1 VVSPQAETDLL
12 RTSAYYDRTAST
24 YDDQVDGLALNRAM
38 REAFCARVSALAGPS
53 GRVLDFGCGTGT
65 DAAWYAARGHSVI
78 AYDISAGMVDMLR
91 VRCADAIA
99 QGRIA
104 PVVGTLGELEQELQH
119 RPPLDAIAAN
129 FAVLNHVQNLQLL
142 LARLASHLRPGGV
155 VVASLLNPLYKGPM
169 RWRGW
174 CRLQVMSQWSGA
186 ITLRGDVTTYR
197 PYMRTLRR
205 MAKPHFALVEVGHI
219 DERGEW
225 SKRPARWRDTV
236 QEQFRFVVLQRH
248 V

>member
-1 VVSPQAETDLL
+1 VSRQVETDLL

-53 GRVLDFGCGTGT
+53 GRILDFGCGTGT
-65 DAAWYAARGHSVI
+65 DAAWYAARGHPVV
-78 AYDISAGMVDMLR
+78 AYDISAGMIDVLR
-91 VRCADAIA
+91 ARCAEAIA
-99 QGRIA
+99 QGRIG
-104 PVVGTLGELEQELQH
+104 PVVGSLDDLERELRH
-119 RPPLDAIAAN
+119 RPPRDAIAAN
-129 FAVLNHVQNLQLL
+129 FAVLNHVHDLQPV

-155 VVASLLNPLYKGPM
+155 LVASLLNPLYKGEM

-174 CRLQVMSQWSGA
+174 CKVQVMSQWSGA
-186 ITLRGDVTTYR
+186 VTLRGDVTTYR
-197 PYMRTLRR
+197 PYLRTLRR
-205 MAKPHFALVEVGHI
+205 MAEPHFTLVEVGHI

-225 SKRPARWRDTV
+225 SKRPVRWRDAV
-236 QEQFRFVVLQRH
+236 QEQFRFVVLQKR